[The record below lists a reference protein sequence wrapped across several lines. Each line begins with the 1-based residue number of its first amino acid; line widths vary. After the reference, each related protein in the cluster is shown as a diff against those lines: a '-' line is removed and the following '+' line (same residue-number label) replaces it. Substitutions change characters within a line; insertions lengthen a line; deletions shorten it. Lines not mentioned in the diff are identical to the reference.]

1 MIARVRETEQRSW
14 IVVVTTTQETLSL
27 SLSLSLSRIY
37 NQKIEYAKRC
47 AKQETSQPVTKT
59 ETKPFKVEP

>member
-14 IVVVTTTQETLSL
+14 IVVVTTTQETL